1 MSACPAL
8 SVAPLA
14 AVLPHVRVRRLAAL
28 DGEQIAAHLGALD
41 AEAQAALFAAP
52 LSAQAIAAYVDGL
65 DYRRDLCIGAFSSQ
79 RVLVGL
85 LHLRLAGRQA
95 QLAASVATGWRQQGV
110 GRALLAR
117 GLRMGRALGVRQWQ
131 LATHPAACP
140 ATDLATEPAV
150 GPAIEAAMGVATE
163 PAADSNTVP
172 TAHLPLRR
180 ICDALGY
187 PVEAPRQRRPAGS

>member
-41 AEAQAALFAAP
+41 AEAQVALFAAP
-52 LSAQAIAAYVDGL
+52 LSAQAIAAYVDSL

-95 QLAASVATGWRQQGV
+95 QLAASVAAGWRQQGV

-131 LATHPAACP
+131 LAAHPAADLPTEP
-140 ATDLATEPAV
+140 AAGSAIEVAMGSAMGAATEPAD
-150 GPAIEAAMGVATE
+150 
-163 PAADSNTVP
+163 DSCTVP
-172 TAHLPLRR
+172 AAHLPLRR

-187 PVEAPRQRRPAGS
+187 PVEALR